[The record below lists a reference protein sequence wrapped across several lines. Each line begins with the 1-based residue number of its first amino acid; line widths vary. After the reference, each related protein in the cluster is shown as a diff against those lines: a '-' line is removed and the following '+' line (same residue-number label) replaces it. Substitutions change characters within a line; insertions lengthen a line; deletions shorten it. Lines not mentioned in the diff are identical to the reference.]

1 MTGALLGGVLA
12 LPDVSLS
19 DGLVKKLWYF
29 LGTHSELKALACT
42 SANNFQ
48 STEDAFKIMG
58 AMVRMFLL
66 SEDALFSLTVLQ
78 RVIRQV
84 SITSLWE

>member
-12 LPDVSLS
+12 LPDVFLS
-19 DGLVKKLWYF
+19 DEQVKKLWYF
-29 LGTHSELKALACT
+29 LGTHSKLKALACT

-48 STEDAFKIMG
+48 STDDAFKIMG